1 MTELI
6 LNSNEH
12 KIDVNKLKY
21 ELKSPIR
28 FDNSFMSLTQ
38 ATFYNFF
45 HNVKQNY
52 EMKVK
57 KTTLI
62 IILVLLL
69 VC

>member
-12 KIDVNKLKY
+12 KIDLNRLEY
-21 ELKSPIR
+21 EFKSPIR
-28 FDNSFMSLTQ
+28 FDNSFISLTQ

-52 EMKVK
+52 ETKVK

-62 IILVLLL
+62 ITLVL
-69 VC
+69 